1 MICVVFTIHQTSPTQ
16 DSRLTGGGSPNLV
29 DLVQWK
35 MGAAKRSI
43 YFTYDCTHLLYEQ
56 LIHTGSV
63 LLLLLHSSVL
73 GSPLY
78 KDTANGSRQA
88 QNSFIYT
95 FPREFNFHQWSLPLL
110 ASAS

>member
-43 YFTYDCTHLLYEQ
+43 YFTYDCTLLLYEQ

-73 GSPLY
+73 GFPLY

-88 QNSFIYT
+88 QT
-95 FPREFNFHQWSLPLL
+95 L
-110 ASAS
+110 